1 MSLQYLKKEKVKTV
15 LAIDPASH
23 SLAWCIMERVDGNLA
38 IIKTDKISFIKNSAI
53 EEKFGQIKLGITSIC
68 DIYKPDVCVIE
79 QSVYI
84 QNFQTSRLLSYIIGF
99 TWGMASFTC
108 KRVLDVSPLVW
119 RSGIGYKN
127 LTIKDKDLLKENGQK
142 KNIELKKKDERKR
155 RVRVIIEEYFNANDL
170 DLGDDDIVD
179 AVGIAIWYWKI
190 INSNE

>member
-53 EEKFGQIKLGITSIC
+53 EEKFSQIKLGITSIC

>member
-23 SLAWCIMERVDGNLA
+23 SLAWCIMERVDGNLT

-53 EEKFGQIKLGITSIC
+53 EEKFSQIKLGITSIC

-127 LTIKDKDLLKENGQK
+127 LTTKDKELLKENGQK

-190 INSNE
+190 VNSNE

>member
-1 MSLQYLKKEKVKTV
+1 MSLQYLKKEKVRTV

-23 SLAWCIMERVDGNLA
+23 SLAWCIMERVDGKLA
-38 IIKTDKISFIKNSAI
+38 IIKTDKISFVKNSAI
-53 EEKFGQIKLGITSIC
+53 EEKFNQIKFGITSIC

-108 KRVLDVSPLVW
+108 KRVFDVSPLVW

-190 INSNE
+190 VNSNE

>member
-1 MSLQYLKKEKVKTV
+1 MSLQYLKKERVKTV

-23 SLAWCIMERVDGNLA
+23 SLAWCIMERVEGNLV

-53 EEKFGQIKLGITSIC
+53 EEKFSQIKLGITSIC

-155 RVRVIIEEYFNANDL
+155 RVRVIIEEYFNDNDL

-190 INSNE
+190 INSNG